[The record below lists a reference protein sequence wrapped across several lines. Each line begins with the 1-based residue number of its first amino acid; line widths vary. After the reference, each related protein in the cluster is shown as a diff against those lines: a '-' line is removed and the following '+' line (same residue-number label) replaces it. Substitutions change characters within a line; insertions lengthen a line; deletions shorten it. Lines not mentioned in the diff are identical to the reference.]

1 MQCCKQMLALTT
13 VLVVLLPNSLA
24 RKLPTGLKGC
34 SRNDPDLNDCL
45 LNSANAAV
53 PFMSKGIPS
62 YGILPMDP
70 MRIEEMGID
79 DKGSNKP
86 VAINLI
92 MKNVDLVGLRNVK
105 VNKIAFSPDSDK
117 VSWTCT
123 TPYLSLLGTYD
134 VSGKILILPIHGKG
148 SINITMENV
157 EYTYKFDVEKFS
169 KGSKT
174 GLKPKNHEL
183 DFNTTRIRMNLENL
197 FNGQKELSDQM
208 NVFLNENWKEL
219 VGELGSPIA
228 EALSAATNHRVE
240 AIMRHVT
247 LEEMFPENYAAAFL
261 RATMKPV
268 RTVSV
273 LLLALLQLAAAARV
287 YKKLPQQLKPC
298 SRNLPQPK
306 LEACILQY
314 GKAAIPHLAEGIPSY
329 NLLPLDP
336 LHIPELRVDDNGSTR
351 TINLK
356 LTMKNVDII
365 GLKNTQF
372 TAVKNDLTS
381 GEVEWKFF
389 IPQISLLGQYNVTGR
404 VLLLPLR
411 GHGDM
416 NITLDNLE
424 VIYSFKMRF
433 LPPNKDNV
441 VFLRPEGNTL
451 DFETSKTYIN
461 LENLFEGQKALSDQ
475 MNVFLNENWRDLV
488 SDLGPPIAEALST
501 ATNQLMLTLTKQ
513 VPYDE
518 IFPDTPV

>member
-1 MQCCKQMLALTT
+1 MRAAIIWTTQPNAELAFC
-13 VLVVLLPNSLA
+13 
-24 RKLPTGLKGC
+24 GL
-34 SRNDPDLNDCL
+34 S
-45 LNSANAAV
+45 NAQ
-53 PFMSKGIPS
+53 SKH
-62 YGILPMDP
+62 
-70 MRIEEMGID
+70 R
-79 DKGSNKP
+79 
-86 VAINLI
+86 
-92 MKNVDLVGLRNVK
+92 
-105 VNKIAFSPDSDK
+105 FSPDSDK
-117 VSWTCT
+117 ASWTCT

-174 GLKPKNHEL
+174 GLRPKNHEL
-183 DFNTTRIRMNLENL
+183 DFKTTRIRMNLENL

-240 AIMRHVT
+240 AIMRHWQ
-247 LEEMFPENYAAAFL
+247 LCARFAYFCGKKAAAAEDLFL
-261 RATMKPV
+261 HVEEFVYKKVTFRCRGSANQWLASIPATMKPV

-336 LHIPELRVDDNGSTR
+336 LHIPELRVDDAGSTR

-381 GEVEWKFF
+381 GAVEWKFF

-416 NITLDNLE
+416 NITLDDLE

-451 DFETSKTYIN
+451 DFETSKTHIN